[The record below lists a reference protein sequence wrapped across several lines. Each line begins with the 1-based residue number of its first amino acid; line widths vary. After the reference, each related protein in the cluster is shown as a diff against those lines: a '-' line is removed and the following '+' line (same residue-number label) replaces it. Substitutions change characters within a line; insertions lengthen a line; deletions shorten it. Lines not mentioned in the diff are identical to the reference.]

1 MKYLA
6 HTLPRMLMSRDLQV
20 LDFEREWW
28 KYPGPKDRA
37 IREYLGMSSTRYY
50 QVLRR
55 LMDDPAAAEHDPMTV
70 RRLRRVRQDA
80 KRKAQERLGANPS

>member
-1 MKYLA
+1 
-6 HTLPRMLMSRDLQV
+6 MLVTRDTQV
-20 LDFEREWW
+20 LDFERNWW

-50 QVLRR
+50 QILRR
-55 LMDDPAAAEHDPMTV
+55 LMDDPAAVEHDPLTI

-80 KRKAQERLGANPS
+80 KRKAQERLGASPS

>member
-1 MKYLA
+1 
-6 HTLPRMLMSRDLQV
+6 MLVRRDTQV

-37 IREYLGMSSTRYY
+37 IREYLGISSTRYY
-50 QVLRR
+50 QILRR
-55 LMDDPAAAEHDPMTV
+55 LMDDPAAVEHDPMTI

-80 KRKAQERLGANPS
+80 KRKAQERLGASPS

>member
-1 MKYLA
+1 
-6 HTLPRMLMSRDLQV
+6 MLVRRDTQV

-37 IREYLGMSSTRYY
+37 IREYLGISSTRYY
-50 QVLRR
+50 QILRR
-55 LMDDPAAAEHDPMTV
+55 LMDDPAAVEHDPMTI

-80 KRKAQERLGANPS
+80 KRKAQDRLGASPS